1 MIHVRGIFD
10 GMSEEPESDL
20 ERKKEWRLAG
30 MIFFGLFA
38 ILLLYATFLIL
49 WPFMT
54 AILLGAI
61 VVILTFGIFKHVRA
75 RLKNSSTRAALVM
88 LLGITL
94 ILVIPALI
102 LSILLVQQANIVVGK
117 LQSGDAQAMVQRVN
131 LTQHLQ
137 WIKRFAPGFDP
148 ATLSPQQLLWT
159 ERRRIEA
166 RRKALDPLQVLRE
179 VDPLHHRLRVA

>member
-10 GMSEEPESDL
+10 GMSEQPESDL

-30 MIFFGLFA
+30 VIFFGLFA
-38 ILLLYATFLIL
+38 LVLLYATFLIL

-61 VVILTFGIFKHVRA
+61 VVILTFGIFERVRA
-75 RLKNSSTRAALVM
+75 RLKGRSIRAALVM

-102 LSILLVQQANIVVGK
+102 LSVLLVQQANVVVAK
-117 LQSGDAQAMVQRVN
+117 LQSGEAQAMVQKIN
-131 LTQHLQ
+131 LAEHLQ
-137 WIKRFAPGFDP
+137 WLKRLAPSLGP
-148 ATLSPQQLLWT
+148 GCVVPQRLL
-159 ERRRIEA
+159 
-166 RRKALDPLQVLRE
+166 V
-179 VDPLHHRLRVA
+179 